1 MYLTIKNMRIM
12 ISKKRLLQIGTLS
25 VIFLLSACGGGNQ
38 QKANKQSEMPAKH
51 VTMANQNLQGNTTDM
66 HKQHNSLAENFSHKD
81 ILILEHP
88 YQLAEAT
95 KTEMEQVIDAYLQL
109 KDAFV
114 KDDEQA
120 TEKVTMLM
128 AEKVAAVVPTKL
140 QTEGLQ
146 TWQNHQEVYESKL
159 KEMQH
164 IKGLDNKR
172 SYFSHISEIMYCTIK
187 SFGLKQGNLFAIFC
201 PMAFDNKGA
210 YWISD
215 SKDIQN
221 PYMGT
226 KMPAC
231 GEIKE
236 EL

>member
-1 MYLTIKNMRIM
+1 MKL
-12 ISKKRLLQIGTLS
+12 KKRFLQIGTLS
-25 VIFLLSACGGGNQ
+25 VIFLISACGGSNQ
-38 QKANKQSEMPAKH
+38 QKTNKQSEMPAEH
-51 VTMANQNLQGNTTDM
+51 GTMTNQNPEGNTTDK
-66 HKQHNSLAENFSHKD
+66 HQQHNNLTENFSHKD
-81 ILILEHP
+81 IVILEHP

-109 KDAFV
+109 KDAFA

-120 TEKVTMLM
+120 TEKAILLM

-140 QTEGLQ
+140 EGEGLEA
-146 TWQNHQEVYESKL
+146 WHNHQEVYKAKL

-187 SFGLKQGNLFAIFC
+187 SFGLKQGNLFTIFC
-201 PMAFDNKGA
+201 PMAFDGIGA

-215 SKDIQN
+215 SKTIQN
-221 PYMGT
+221 PYFGS
-226 KMPAC
+226 KMPTC
-231 GEIKE
+231 GEVKE

>member
-1 MYLTIKNMRIM
+1 MNLR
-12 ISKKRLLQIGTLS
+12 KRFLQIGIFS
-25 VIFLLSACGGGNQ
+25 VIFLVSACGGSNQ
-38 QKANKQSEMPAKH
+38 QKANKQNEMP
-51 VTMANQNLQGNTTDM
+51 TPRENTGDM

-81 ILILEHP
+81 IVILEHP

-120 TEKVTMLM
+120 TEKAIILM

-140 QTEGLQ
+140 EGEGLEA
-146 TWQNHQEVYESKL
+146 WHNHQEVYGTKL

-187 SFGLKQGNLFAIFC
+187 SFGLKQGNLFAIFWLKSC
-201 PMAFDNKGA
+201 LLPHIHRGNVASQP
-210 YWISD
+210 IPR
-215 SKDIQN
+215 I
-221 PYMGT
+221 
-226 KMPAC
+226 
-231 GEIKE
+231 
-236 EL
+236 

>member
-1 MYLTIKNMRIM
+1 MKL
-12 ISKKRLLQIGTLS
+12 KKQFLQIGTLS
-25 VIFLLSACGGGNQ
+25 VIFLISACGGNNQ
-38 QKANKQSEMPAKH
+38 QKTNKQSEMPAEH
-51 VTMANQNLQGNTTDM
+51 GTMANQNLEGNTTDM
-66 HKQHNSLAENFSHKD
+66 HQQHNSLAENFSHKD
-81 ILILEHP
+81 IVILEHP
-88 YQLAEAT
+88 YQLAEAS

-120 TEKVTMLM
+120 TEKATILM

-140 QTEGLQ
+140 EGEGLAA
-146 TWQNHQEVYESKL
+146 WHNHQEVYESKL
-159 KEMQH
+159 KEMLH

-172 SYFSHISEIMYCTIK
+172 SYFSHLSEIMYCTIK
-187 SFGLKQGNLFAIFC
+187 SFGLKQGHLFAIFC
-201 PMAFDNKGA
+201 PMAFDGKGA

-215 SKDIQN
+215 SKTVQN
-221 PYMGT
+221 PYFGHE
-226 KMPAC
+226 MPTC

>member
-1 MYLTIKNMRIM
+1 
-12 ISKKRLLQIGTLS
+12 
-25 VIFLLSACGGGNQ
+25 
-38 QKANKQSEMPAKH
+38 
-51 VTMANQNLQGNTTDM
+51 MAL
-66 HKQHNSLAENFSHKD
+66 HIAKQHNGLVENFSHKD
-81 ILILEHP
+81 IVILEHP
-88 YQLAEAT
+88 YQLTEAT
-95 KTEMEQVIDAYLQL
+95 KTEMEQVIDAYFQL

-120 TEKVTMLM
+120 TEKATMLM

-140 QTEGLQ
+140 ESEGLEA
-146 TWQNHQEVYESKL
+146 WHNHQEVYEAKL

-201 PMAFDNKGA
+201 PMAFDGKGA

-215 SKDIQN
+215 SKTVQN
-221 PYMGT
+221 PYFGS
-226 KMPAC
+226 KMPTC
-231 GEIKE
+231 GEVKE

>member
-1 MYLTIKNMRIM
+1 MKLKG
-12 ISKKRLLQIGTLS
+12 RLLQLALFTSLVAFI
-25 VIFLLSACGGGNQ
+25 ACGGGNQ
-38 QKANKQSEMPAKH
+38 PKVNKHTEMPTEHDAMSSQVPQEK
-51 VTMANQNLQGNTTDM
+51 TGDM
-66 HKQHNSLAENFSHKD
+66 HKQHNSLANNFEHKNIV
-81 ILILEHP
+81 ILDQV
-88 YQLAEAT
+88 YQPANETKAEL
-95 KTEMEQVIDAYLQL
+95 EQVIDAYLQL

-120 TEKVTMLM
+120 TEKAIVLM

-140 QTEGLQ
+140 EGKGLEA
-146 TWQNHQEVYESKL
+146 WHNHQAVYEVKL

-172 SYFSHISEIMYCTIK
+172 SYFSHISELMYCTIK

-201 PMAFDNKGA
+201 PMAFDGKGA

-215 SKDIQN
+215 SKTVQN
-221 PYMGT
+221 PYFGS
-226 KMPAC
+226 KMPTC
-231 GEIKE
+231 GEVKE

>member
-1 MYLTIKNMRIM
+1 MKLKG
-12 ISKKRLLQIGTLS
+12 RLLQLALITH
-25 VIFLLSACGGGNQ
+25 LLALIACGGGSQ
-38 QKANKQSEMPAKH
+38 PKGNKQSEMPAEH
-51 VTMANQNLQGNTTDM
+51 STMANQNTEENITDM

-81 ILILEHP
+81 IVILEHP

-114 KDDEQA
+114 KDDKQA
-120 TEKVTMLM
+120 MEKATMLM

-140 QTEGLQ
+140 EGEGLEA
-146 TWQNHQEVYESKL
+146 WYNHQAVYESKL
-159 KEMQH
+159 KKMHH

-201 PMAFDNKGA
+201 PMAFDGKGA

-215 SKDIQN
+215 SKTIQN
-221 PYMGT
+221 PYLGS
-226 KMPAC
+226 KMPTC
-231 GEIKE
+231 GEVKE
-236 EL
+236 KL

>member
-1 MYLTIKNMRIM
+1 MKLR
-12 ISKKRLLQIGTLS
+12 KRFLQIGTLS
-25 VIFLLSACGGGNQ
+25 VIFLLSACGGSNQ
-38 QKANKQSEMPAKH
+38 QKANKQSEMLTEHGA
-51 VTMANQNLQGNTTDM
+51 MSNQLPQENPGDM
-66 HKQHNSLAENFSHKD
+66 HQQHNSLAENFSHKD
-81 ILILEHP
+81 IVILEHP

-95 KTEMEQVIDAYLQL
+95 KAEMEQVIDAYLQL

-120 TEKVTMLM
+120 TDKAAGLM
-128 AEKVAAVVPTKL
+128 ARKVAAVVPTKL
-140 QTEGLQ
+140 EGEGLEA
-146 TWQNHQEVYESKL
+146 WQNHQKVYEAKL

-172 SYFSHISEIMYCTIK
+172 SFFSHISEIMYCTIK

-201 PMAFDNKGA
+201 PMAFDGIGA

-215 SKDIQN
+215 SKTIQN
-221 PYMGT
+221 PYFGS
-226 KMPAC
+226 KMPTC
-231 GEIKE
+231 GEVKE